1 MRLYTV
7 CHTMQHAG
15 NWSYQLDNN
24 QNLQCVKFST
34 CFSLNDLFCFLWT
47 AFLRTD
53 MVKALFLIF
62 SCTPQNNSGL
72 GQHPNR
78 NLTTMWVHP
87 LHLAVQGVTLP
98 NIHWGISDLVG
109 CAGMWVEPFLLKTV
123 LLPSFSSGLAIWKQD
138 KPNAASSV
146 QSNFPLI
153 ILQLTQELPLSSLH
167 LLYIWTQHLCGFR
180 EWILTLAWASFSS
193 LVTFLFLCTKAMSRS
208 VTNSP
213 L

>member
-1 MRLYTV
+1 MSPIAPYVPVLSYNLQAVTTSSQNTTTHNIKPSTINTEYQDNCLPV
-7 CHTMQHAG
+7 LQNWTACAWDCIQYVIDTMQHAG

-78 NLTTMWVHP
+78 NLTTMWVDP
-87 LHLAVQGVTLP
+87 LHLAVQGVTIP

-123 LLPSFSSGLAIWKQD
+123 LLPSFSSGLAIWKQT
-138 KPNAASSV
+138 N
-146 QSNFPLI
+146 LM
-153 ILQLTQELPLSSLH
+153 LPVLYNPISL
-167 LLYIWTQHLCGFR
+167 L
-180 EWILTLAWASFSS
+180 
-193 LVTFLFLCTKAMSRS
+193 
-208 VTNSP
+208 
-213 L
+213 

>member
-1 MRLYTV
+1 MCLCCPTTYKQLLPAHKTLLHTTLNLPQYYEYQDNCLPV
-7 CHTMQHAG
+7 LQNWTACAWDTIQYVIDTMQHAG

-78 NLTTMWVHP
+78 NLTTMWVDP
-87 LHLAVQGVTLP
+87 LHLAVQGVTFP
-98 NIHWGISDLVG
+98 NIHRGISDLVG

-123 LLPSFSSGLAIWKQD
+123 LLPSFSSGLAIWKQT
-138 KPNAASSV
+138 N
-146 QSNFPLI
+146 LM
-153 ILQLTQELPLSSLH
+153 LPVLYNPISLS
-167 LLYIWTQHLCGFR
+167 
-180 EWILTLAWASFSS
+180 
-193 LVTFLFLCTKAMSRS
+193 
-208 VTNSP
+208 
-213 L
+213 